1 MVVSE
6 VREAGV
12 WMERG
17 GVGCRKV
24 RSEGVGARIGAWVLS
39 CRIRIRVT
47 EHRLLVLVGAHVLL
61 GLAWLPLIEGEIGNA
76 LGTPG
81 VGLAS
86 W

>member
-1 MVVSE
+1 MVGQVVVVSE

-24 RSEGVGARIGAWVLS
+24 RSEGVGAGTRIGAWVLS

-47 EHRLLVLVGAHVLL
+47 EHRL
-61 GLAWLPLIEGEIGNA
+61 P
-76 LGTPG
+76 
-81 VGLAS
+81 
-86 W
+86 